1 MVNMGAS
8 PHTPYYDNGIVRRGG
23 VCGAH
28 ILCEHVLFGKL
39 ISSFAC
45 GKRKTGEHVFT
56 EKIIISPCAVGTT
69 RESMC
74 LLAK

>member
-28 ILCEHVLFGKL
+28 ILCEHVLFGE
-39 ISSFAC
+39 IASGFAC
-45 GKRKTGEHVFT
+45 GKR
-56 EKIIISPCAVGTT
+56 
-69 RESMC
+69 ESMC
-74 LLAK
+74 